1 MLKRLLNKAA
11 SAGLYRYLTM
21 AALGL
26 SASLTANASWIDTDT
41 LCQSYGCVVIH
52 DGVSFD
58 VYDKFDSSTGTII
71 SVGQPLIRR
80 LSNPI
85 LGAGSVNPVITGS
98 LDEGLSA
105 APLQDQGAILGI
117 DTNGDGI
124 GDRFPLDTNNSGF
137 LDAGDSLDS
146 FEITSSTNIV
156 TGSTSAQRSL
166 YITSTTDFYLTAQV
180 LSNLTSPGLG
190 TGSGLA
196 GMGFTYRIQRNGN
209 DDGMRFGRSARKG
222 RTFRLIRSVNTLADL
237 AVAPV
242 QIIEF
247 RRAIAK
253 KRTASLPDQSLR
265 FDYVYDFGS
274 YDMSMGNGDL
284 NFEIEFDF
292 YAR

>member
-11 SAGLYRYLTM
+11 SAGLSRYLTM
-21 AALGL
+21 ATLAI
-26 SASLTANASWIDTDT
+26 SASLTAQASWIDSDA
-41 LCQSYGCVVIH
+41 LCQTYGCVVVH

-71 SVGQPLIRR
+71 SAGQPLIRR
-80 LSNPI
+80 LTNPI
-85 LGAGSVNPVITGS
+85 LGTGTVNPVITGS
-98 LDEGLSA
+98 LDEGLTA
-105 APLQDQGAILGI
+105 TPLQDQSAMLGI

-124 GDRFPLDTNNSGF
+124 GDRFPLDTDNSGF

-190 TGSGLA
+190 TGSGLTS
-196 GMGFTYRIQRNGN
+196 MGFRYSIQRRGN
-209 DDGMRFGRSARKG
+209 DAGMRFGRATRRG
-222 RTFRLIRSVNTLADL
+222 RTYRLIRSVNTLADL

-242 QIIEF
+242 QIVEF
-247 RRAIAK
+247 RRAIA
-253 KRTASLPDQSLR
+253 RRRSASLPDQSLR

>member
-11 SAGLYRYLTM
+11 SARLSRYLTM
-21 AALGL
+21 ATLAI
-26 SASLTANASWIDTDT
+26 SASLTAQASWIDTDA
-41 LCQSYGCVVIH
+41 LCQTYGCVVIH

-58 VYDKFDSSTGTII
+58 VYDKFDSSTGTVI
-71 SVGQPLIRR
+71 SAGQPLIRR

-85 LGAGSVNPVITGS
+85 LGAGTVNPVITGS
-98 LDEGLSA
+98 LDEGLTT
-105 APLQDQGAILGI
+105 APLHDQSAMLGI

-180 LSNLTSPGLG
+180 LSNLSSPGLS

-196 GMGFTYRIQRNGN
+196 SMGFSYRIRRRGN
-209 DDGMRFGRSARKG
+209 DAGMRFGRSARRG
-222 RTFRLIRSVNTLADL
+222 RTYRLNRSVNTLADL

-242 QIIEF
+242 QIVEF
-247 RRAIAK
+247 RRAIV
-253 KRTASLPDQSLR
+253 RRRSASLPDQSLR